1 MARFFKSV
9 NKGSVQLD
17 VFYGWD
23 IDVKEWFIDIKMTGF
38 SGGNLTTPV
47 VITLTGSNLT
57 PMTTNY
63 SVNFEI
69 SESQQTDVILQILQY
84 AGIVIR
90 DPQIVQVAA
99 QKIQQEEVNEKS

>member
-38 SGGNLTTPV
+38 SGGKFN
-47 VITLTGSNLT
+47 
-57 PMTTNY
+57 PM
-63 SVNFEI
+63 VRFRKK
-69 SESQQTDVILQILQY
+69 L
-84 AGIVIR
+84 
-90 DPQIVQVAA
+90 
-99 QKIQQEEVNEKS
+99 

>member
-38 SGGNLTTPV
+38 SGSNIRESFTSEKNYKK
-47 VITLTGSNLT
+47 TLKNI
-57 PMTTNY
+57 M
-63 SVNFEI
+63 I
-69 SESQQTDVILQILQY
+69 
-84 AGIVIR
+84 
-90 DPQIVQVAA
+90 
-99 QKIQQEEVNEKS
+99 

>member
-38 SGGNLTTPV
+38 SGSN
-47 VITLTGSNLT
+47 IREWFSSEKNYKKTLEN
-57 PMTTNY
+57 
-63 SVNFEI
+63 
-69 SESQQTDVILQILQY
+69 IL
-84 AGIVIR
+84 V
-90 DPQIVQVAA
+90 
-99 QKIQQEEVNEKS
+99 

>member
-38 SGGNLTTPV
+38 SGGNLTQWFDSEKNYKKTLKNKNFKLFIKGELSLELLHNFV
-47 VITLTGSNLT
+47 SLDINRDGNSLQLIKFEVIEKNLSK
-57 PMTTNY
+57 N
-63 SVNFEI
+63 N
-69 SESQQTDVILQILQY
+69 
-84 AGIVIR
+84 
-90 DPQIVQVAA
+90 
-99 QKIQQEEVNEKS
+99 

>member
-38 SGGNLTTPV
+38 SGGNLV
-47 VITLTGSNLT
+47 QWFNSEKNYQDTLKN
-57 PMTTNY
+57 
-63 SVNFEI
+63 
-69 SESQQTDVILQILQY
+69 IL
-84 AGIVIR
+84 V
-90 DPQIVQVAA
+90 
-99 QKIQQEEVNEKS
+99 

>member
-38 SGGNLTTPV
+38 SGGNLTQWFDSEQSYKK
-47 VITLTGSNLT
+47 TLKN
-57 PMTTNY
+57 
-63 SVNFEI
+63 
-69 SESQQTDVILQILQY
+69 IL
-84 AGIVIR
+84 V
-90 DPQIVQVAA
+90 
-99 QKIQQEEVNEKS
+99 